1 MDKAIELGKSSALG
15 SFHLLIG
22 VVGSTVILAVGTLI
36 LATLLSPEGVGL
48 YGMALIPFTMISFFR
63 DWGINNALIQ
73 KIASLKA
80 QGKPEEIHDVI
91 VSGIVFE
98 IITGA
103 ALAVVCFG
111 LAWPLAYILS
121 PADVSE
127 LSVYIELSAL
137 AVFTG
142 ALISAAGGIFVG
154 FERMKLNSFAQIF
167 QAVIKTA
174 LGPLLIILG
183 FGVFGAVFAAVVSL
197 VATGIVCILLVYFYL
212 FRPLKR
218 SKVGRCDIKKTLKPM
233 ISFGL
238 PLTVSNVV
246 IGVLPQFFTFVMAA
260 YAGTWMMGNYF
271 AGTYFAVI
279 LTFVSFPI
287 QTVLFPMFSKVNP
300 NTEPKLVKTVF
311 ASSIK
316 YTALLLVP
324 ATLLLITLAE
334 PLVNT
339 LFPAEGILQSL
350 FVANAAP
357 KYPFAPMFLILS
369 ILVDLLVLIGNISLV
384 VFQSGVGQTRQVM
397 KQSIL
402 SLAVGLPL
410 AYGLV
415 AYFAEIGGPALAVV
429 GGIIGAMI
437 ANFPGMFWGLSWI
450 WRKYGVK
457 ADFVSSAK
465 IFLAS
470 LIASGATYLLI
481 SVLSIAYWVISL
493 IVGAV
498 VFLLVFLTTA
508 PVIGAVN
515 QMDIDNFRTMFSGLG
530 IIAKPINLTLG
541 FMRRMCKPIKPQP
554 PPTEQ
559 LPSNQ
564 TDLT

>member
-1 MDKAIELGKSSALG
+1 MDKALELGKSSALG

-22 VVGSTVILAVGTLI
+22 VVGGTVILAVGTLI

-63 DWGINNALIQ
+63 DWGINNSLIQ

-80 QGKPEEIHDVI
+80 QGKTEEIHDVI

-103 ALAVVCFG
+103 ALALVCFG
-111 LAWPLAYILS
+111 LAYPLAYILS

-183 FGVFGAVFAAVVSL
+183 VGVFGAVLAAVVSL

-218 SKVGRCDIKKTLKPM
+218 SKVGRCDIRKTLKPM

-246 IGVLPQFFTFVMAA
+246 IGVLPQFFPFVMAS

-300 NTEPKLVKTVF
+300 DTEPKLVKTVF

-324 ATLLLITLAE
+324 ATMLLITLAE

-357 KYPFAPMFLILS
+357 KYPYAPLFLILS
-369 ILVDLLVLIGNISLV
+369 ILVDLFVLIGNISLV

-402 SLAVGLPL
+402 SLAIGLPL

-415 AYFAEIGGPALAVV
+415 AYLAEIGGPALAVV

-450 WRKYGVK
+450 WRKYGAK

-481 SVLSIAYWVISL
+481 TVLSIAYWVISL

-498 VFLLVFLTTA
+498 VFLLVFLTAA

-530 IIAKPINLTLG
+530 IIARPLNLTLG
-541 FMRRMCKPIKPQP
+541 FMRRMCKPIKPQTTP
-554 PPTEQ
+554 NREVAKQ
-559 LPSNQ
+559 SN
-564 TDLT
+564 

>member
-1 MDKAIELGKSSALG
+1 MDKALELGKSSALG

-22 VVGSTVILAVGTLI
+22 VVGGTVILAVGTLI

-80 QGKPEEIHDVI
+80 QGKTEEIHDVI

-103 ALAVVCFG
+103 ALALVCFG

-212 FRPLKR
+212 FRPLKK

-300 NTEPKLVKTVF
+300 DTEPKLVKTVF

-324 ATLLLITLAE
+324 ATMLLITLAE

-357 KYPFAPMFLILS
+357 KYPYAPIFLILS

-415 AYFAEIGGPALAVV
+415 AYFAEVGGPALAVV

-481 SVLSIAYWVISL
+481 TVLSIAYWVISL

-554 PPTEQ
+554 HPTEQ
-559 LPSNQ
+559 LPKNQ

>member
-1 MDKAIELGKSSALG
+1 MDKALELGKSSALG

-22 VVGSTVILAVGTLI
+22 VVGGTVILAVGTLI

-80 QGKPEEIHDVI
+80 QGKTEEIHDVI

-103 ALAVVCFG
+103 ALALVCFG

-121 PADVSE
+121 PADVTE

-142 ALISAAGGIFVG
+142 ALISAASGIFVG

-167 QAVIKTA
+167 QAVVKTA

-183 FGVFGAVFAAVVSL
+183 YGVFGAVFAVVVSL
-197 VATGIVCILLVYFYL
+197 AATGIVCILLVYFFL
-212 FRPLKR
+212 FRSLKK

-246 IGVLPQFFTFVMAA
+246 IGVLPQFFTFIMAA

-300 NTEPKLVKTVF
+300 DTEPKLVKTVF
-311 ASSIK
+311 ASSVK
-316 YTALLLVP
+316 YTAILLVP

-357 KYPFAPMFLILS
+357 KYPFAPSFLILS
-369 ILVDLLVLIGNISLV
+369 ILVDLFVLIGNISLV
-384 VFQSGVGQTRQVM
+384 VFQSGVGQTRQIM

-402 SLAVGLPL
+402 SLVVGLPL

-470 LIASGATYLLI
+470 LIASGVTYFLI
-481 SVLSIAYWVISL
+481 SVLSIGYWFISL

-498 VFLLVFLTTA
+498 AFLLVFLTTA

-530 IIAKPINLTLG
+530 IIAKPVNLTLG
-541 FMRRMCKPIKPQP
+541 FMRRMCKPLKPQP

-559 LPSNQ
+559 LPNNK